1 MVIFASGTA
10 GVLIR
15 LVCPHCGEVQSRAR
29 KPPKERYACRKC
41 RKRFTREQG
50 EPKPNARW

>member
-1 MVIFASGTA
+1 MVIFASGAA

-29 KPPKERYACRKC
+29 KPPRERYACRKC

-50 EPKPNARW
+50 EPKANARW